1 VRDDCD
7 LTFPELP
14 SRIKELISSRSIY
27 KTGVQVAGDGKK
39 LVRDFKFEPNA
50 HPKGL
55 LELSWIARKV
65 DPLVT
70 GPGSMLISLA
80 NLSKMYLRHELDK
93 GAVRISDWSKELS
106 RAQRECE

>member
-1 VRDDCD
+1 MVADR
-7 LTFPELP
+7 T
-14 SRIKELISSRSIY
+14 KY
-27 KTGVQVAGDGKK
+27 KLGVQVAGDGKK
-39 LVRDFKFEPNA
+39 LVRDFTFADDE

-70 GPGSMLISLA
+70 GPGSQLISLA
-80 NLSKMYLRHELDK
+80 KLSKMYLGHELDK

-106 RAQRECE
+106 KAQRECELQLEPS